1 MNDFVAD
8 RADIWRCAYNT
19 MKDVGIKE
27 PEPADV
33 MELAEFL
40 SGDNLPDAPPPE
52 AEEDGE

>member
-52 AEEDGE
+52 AEEDAE